1 MNHNCH
7 GEFFTANE
15 TRHYRCFAD
24 GSVIPCTACN
34 GDQCPNC
41 GRIIVAVKAGAE
53 TAPAVHAS
61 DIGPSWSKV
70 LPEVELWA
78 CKMAELARSKMAG
91 KIIASVWPYRIHRT
105 EYLSVDMTGQDGGD
119 MNITIATGADRTD
132 YSFED
137 LETTCFDVPDMT
149 EALTMVSRF
158 LHAVDAT
165 ISLAAR

>member
-1 MNHNCH
+1 MAA
-7 GEFFTANE
+7 TPI
-15 TRHYRCFAD
+15 T
-24 GSVIPCTACN
+24 
-34 GDQCPNC
+34 
-41 GRIIVAVKAGAE
+41 
-53 TAPAVHAS
+53 S

-78 CKMAELARSKMAG
+78 SKMAESARSKMAG
-91 KIIASVWPYRIHRT
+91 NISASVWPYRIHRT

-119 MNITIATGADRTD
+119 MSITIATGAGRTD
-132 YSFED
+132 YSFDD

-158 LHAVDAT
+158 LHDAEAT